1 MRLIIVSTG
10 IAPRERSTT
19 ELAAPPRWRFSEE
32 GALSEDGRQRLRDA
46 ANMCSYHARR
56 LSNCRELPVSFL
68 YAFAS
73 HNFNMTEFV
82 ANLIE

>member
-46 ANMCSYHARR
+46 ANMCS
-56 LSNCRELPVSFL
+56 LPCSTAALNFVEICLCFILYFFL
-68 YAFAS
+68 
-73 HNFNMTEFV
+73 HD
-82 ANLIE
+82 

>member
-1 MRLIIVSTG
+1 VRLIIVSTG

-46 ANMCSYHARR
+46 ANMCSYHDGGSQIAV
-56 LSNCRELPVSFL
+56 SCQCVSFYML
-68 YAFAS
+68 LPY
-73 HNFNMTEFV
+73 MTEFF
-82 ANLIE
+82 LI